1 MREYLSDK
9 WRSFLNK
16 LGRIHKTF
24 HMWFNGLVGTCVVV
38 LPDIQDQ
45 MPLFKPYLHE
55 QVFLNIML
63 AILIINAI
71 LHFRNM

>member
-16 LGRIHKTF
+16 LGRIHKTID
-24 HMWFNGLVGTCVVV
+24 MWFNGLVGTSVVI
-38 LPDIQDQ
+38 LPYIQDQ
-45 MPLFKPYLHE
+45 MPLFKPYLQE

-63 AILIINAI
+63 VILIVNAI
-71 LHFRNM
+71 LHFRKM